1 MKKLTFLICIL
12 VLPIT
17 SSAQK
22 NKRSSTNVGNIS
34 PELFA
39 GMKYR
44 SVGPTRGGRS
54 TAIAGFKTQTYS
66 FLMGATGGGVW
77 RTDDAGQTWRNI
89 SDGQITV
96 GSIGAIE
103 VAPSDE
109 NVIYVGTGSA
119 CPRGNV
125 SLGNGMYRST
135 DEGETWK
142 KIGLDDAGQIGRVIV
157 HPNNPDIVWVAA
169 LGNIFTANSER
180 GVFKSSDGGKT
191 WKRVL
196 FVDNETG
203 AVDLSINP
211 NNPRILYAAMWQAQR
226 KPWTLIDGG
235 TTGGI
240 FQSKDGGSTW
250 KKLDGGLPKGLLG
263 RIGLSVSPANP
274 DRIWAQI
281 QAKKEESGG
290 LYRSDDGGQSWKRI
304 NRDHKLRQRGWYYS
318 HITADPQDE
327 NTVYASN
334 TGFYKSVDGGKS
346 FDRIGTPHG
355 DNHGVWI
362 NPENTNIMIN
372 CNDGG
377 ANVTLNGGKSWSTQ
391 LNQPTSEFYRV
402 TVDNQFPYRLY
413 AGQQDNSTISVP
425 SKSLPSLTSTQ
436 QWYSIGGGESAD
448 VAVHPTNPN
457 IVYAGTYSGEITY
470 VNLATG
476 ERRQVTAY
484 PHYTEGTE
492 QRNLKYRFQWNY
504 PVFVSKY
511 NTDAIFI
518 GSQYVHRSTNNGQT
532 WEIISPDLTQKLDK
546 YHDIPG
552 GPIQHDA
559 TGVEVYSS
567 IFALEESPHS
577 QAVIWAGSDDGLI
590 HVTRDEGKTWQNV
603 TPTNMPK
610 EGTVNKIELSVHAQ
624 GRALVAVYKYRDGD
638 FNPYIFLT
646 DDFGQNWKLL
656 TNGSNGIPKNHFV
669 RAVAEDAKVKGLIYA
684 GTEYGMYVSFNN
696 GERWQPLQ
704 LNLPNVPITDLETVE
719 NDLAISTQGRS
730 FWILD
735 NLSPLQ
741 EAKLVA
747 KKSLHLLSVQDA
759 YRTNVGGRNGSGA
772 TIQFFVKDPEMDSTS
787 TISLSI
793 VDDSGKIARRWSTV
807 PSMDS
812 NEKKLTIR
820 NGLNQVRWNL
830 TYTPPKMVKNF
841 VAMDFSAGRE
851 PGPKAV
857 PGIYRVILEKGEFE
871 LEDSFELKIDPRW
884 KETTKSDLQQK
895 FDLEQEVITLITE
908 SQDLIREIRS
918 IRKQTSNIAEMAVKA
933 GHNNR
938 LKTLA
943 AALDKELTLV
953 ENRLI
958 QNKTETTQDEIN
970 FPRVFSNH
978 IVRLFRVIVNEHNA
992 PTGGMLE
999 RWKDLQD
1006 AFATI
1011 KSDYAQIKEDQ
1022 FKDFDVALAEEKVD
1036 RIIISK

>member
-1 MKKLTFLICIL
+1 MKNLLILLTLLLICF
-12 VLPIT
+12 T
-17 SSAQK
+17 SQAQR
-22 NKRSSTNVGNIS
+22 NKRASAR
-34 PELFA
+34 PETLNPEVFA

-54 TAIAGFKTQTYS
+54 TAIAGFRSKQFS

-77 RTDDAGQTWRNI
+77 RTDDAGQNWKNI
-89 SDGQITV
+89 SDGQISV

-125 SLGNGMYRST
+125 SPGNGMYRST
-135 DEGETWK
+135 DEGVTWN
-142 KIGLDDAGQIGRVIV
+142 KIGLRDAGQIGKVVI
-157 HPNNPDIVWVAA
+157 HPDNPDVVWVAA
-169 LGNIFTANSER
+169 LGNAFASNDQR
-180 GVFKSSDGGKT
+180 GVFKSSNGGKT
-191 WKRVL
+191 WDKVL
-196 FVDNETG
+196 FINNKTG
-203 AVDLSINP
+203 AVDLAINP
-211 NNPRILYAAMWQAQR
+211 SNPRILYAAMWQMER

-235 TTGGI
+235 TSGGI
-240 FQSKDGGSTW
+240 FQSKDGGATW
-250 KKLDGGLPKGLLG
+250 KKLEGGLPTGLLG
-263 RIGLSVSPANP
+263 RIGLTISPVNP
-274 DRIWAQI
+274 ERVWAQI

-290 LYRSDDGGQSWKRI
+290 LYRSDDAGKTWKRI

-318 HITADPQDE
+318 HVTADPKDE

-334 TGFYKSVDGGKS
+334 TGFYKSVDGGKT

-362 NPENTNIMIN
+362 NPDNPKIMIN

-377 ANVTLNGGKSWSTQ
+377 ANVTLNGGASWSTQ
-391 LNQPTSEFYRV
+391 LNQPTAEFYRV

-425 SKSLPSLTSTQ
+425 SQSLPSLTSTQ

-470 VNLATG
+470 VNLENG

-504 PVFVSKY
+504 PLFVSKY
-511 NTDAIFI
+511 NPDAVFI
-518 GSQYVHRSTNNGQT
+518 ASQFVHRSTDKGQT
-532 WEIISPDLTQKLDK
+532 WEVISPDLTQDLDK
-546 YHDIPG
+546 YQGIPG

-567 IFALEESPHS
+567 IFALEESPHN
-577 QAVIWAGSDDGLI
+577 QDVIWAGSDDGLI
-590 HVTRDEGKTWQNV
+590 HITNNGGKTWQNI
-603 TPTNMPK
+603 TPSNMPG
-610 EGTVNKIELSVHAQ
+610 EGTVNKIELSAHAP

-638 FNPYIFLT
+638 FKPYIFLT
-646 DDFGQNWKLL
+646 DDFGSNWKLL
-656 TNGSNGIPKNHFV
+656 TNGSNGIPNNHFV
-669 RAVAEDAKVKGLIYA
+669 RAVAEDSKVKGLIYA

-696 GERWQPLQ
+696 GSSWQPLQ
-704 LNLPNVPITDLETVE
+704 LNLPNVPITDIETVE
-719 NDLAISTQGRS
+719 NDLALSTQGRA

-735 NLSPLQ
+735 DLSPLQ
-741 EAKLVA
+741 QAKDVGNSSAYLFDVR
-747 KKSLHLLSVQDA
+747 DT
-759 YRTNVGGRNGSGA
+759 YRTNVGGRGGLGA
-772 TIQFFVKDPEMDSTS
+772 TVRFYLKNIEEDTS
-787 TISLSI
+787 SATTLSI
-793 VDDSGKIARRWSTV
+793 IDSSGKVAKKWSTK
-807 PSMDS
+807 PAKEN
-812 NEKKLTIR
+812 NESKLGLK
-820 NGLNQVRWNL
+820 NGFNQVKWNL
-830 TYTPPKMVKNF
+830 TYPSPKMVKNF

-857 PGIYRVILEKGEFE
+857 PGTYKVVLKRGETQY
-871 LEDSFELKIDPRW
+871 EDSFEIKIDPRW
-884 KETTKSDLQQK
+884 DELSTVDLQQK
-895 FDLEQEVITLITE
+895 FNLEQDVISLITE
-908 SQDLIREIRS
+908 SQDLIGEIRS
-918 IRKQTSNIAEMAVKA
+918 IRDQSNKIAKMAVEA
-933 GHNNR
+933 GHDDR
-938 LKTLA
+938 LKNLA
-943 AALDKELTLV
+943 KELAKELTAI

-978 IVRLFRVIVNEHNA
+978 IVRLFRVIVDEHNS

-999 RWKDLQD
+999 RWEDLQKVYSSIELDYQKVKADQFD
-1006 AFATI
+1006 AFN
-1011 KSDYAQIKEDQ
+1011 K
-1022 FKDFDVALAEEKVD
+1022 ALIEEKVD

>member
-1 MKKLTFLICIL
+1 MKNLTIL
-12 VLPIT
+12 LT
-17 SSAQK
+17 LMLLCFGSDAQRK
-22 NKRSSTNVGNIS
+22 KRSNSNSESVNPKI
-34 PELFA
+34 FA

-44 SVGPTRGGRS
+44 SIGPTRGGRS
-54 TAIAGFKTQTYS
+54 TAIAGFRSKQFS

-77 RTDDAGQTWRNI
+77 RTDDAGQNWTNI

-135 DEGETWK
+135 DEGVTWM
-142 KIGLDDAGQIGRVIV
+142 KIGLEEAGQIGKVVV
-157 HPNNPDIVWVAA
+157 HPNNPDILWVAA
-169 LGNIFTANSER
+169 LGNAFTSNDQR
-180 GVFKSSDGGKT
+180 GIFKSSNGGKS
-191 WKRVL
+191 WEKVL
-196 FVDNETG
+196 YIDDKTG
-203 AVDLSINP
+203 AVDLAINP
-211 NNPRILYAAMWQAQR
+211 TNPRILYAGMWQMER

-235 TTGGI
+235 STGGI

-250 KKLDGGLPKGLLG
+250 KKLAGGLPTGLLG
-263 RIGLSVSPANP
+263 RIGLTVSPANP
-274 DRIWAQI
+274 DRVWAQV
-281 QAKKEESGG
+281 QAKKEEAGG
-290 LYRSDDGGQSWKRI
+290 LYRSDDSGKTWKRI

-318 HITADPQDE
+318 HVTADPQDE

-334 TGFYKSVDGGKS
+334 TGFYKSVDGGKT

-362 NPENTNIMIN
+362 NPDYPEIMIN

-377 ANVTLNGGKSWSTQ
+377 ANVTLNGGDSWSTQ

-425 SKSLPSLTSTQ
+425 SRSLPSLTSTQ

-470 VNLATG
+470 VNLENG

-492 QRNLKYRFQWNY
+492 QRDLKYRFQWNY
-504 PVFVSKY
+504 PLFVSKY

-518 GSQYVHRSTNNGQT
+518 ASQYVHRSTDKGQT
-532 WEIISPDLTQKLDK
+532 WEIISPDLTRNIDK
-546 YHDIPG
+546 YQDIPG

-567 IFALEESPHS
+567 IFALEESLHDKD
-577 QAVIWAGSDDGLI
+577 VIWAGSDDGLI
-590 HVTRDEGKTWQNV
+590 HITKDGGKTWQNI
-603 TPTNMPK
+603 TPSNMPN
-610 EGTVNKIELSVHAQ
+610 EGTVNKIELSPHEP
-624 GRALVAVYKYRDGD
+624 GRALAAVIKYRDGD
-638 FNPYIFLT
+638 FKPYVFLT
-646 DDFGQNWKLL
+646 DDFGTNWKLL
-656 TNGSNGIPKNHFV
+656 TNGSNGIPNNHFV
-669 RAVAEDAKVKGLIYA
+669 RAVAEDVKVKGLIYA

-696 GERWQPLQ
+696 GSNWQPLQ
-704 LNLPNVPITDLETVE
+704 LNLPNVPITDIETVE
-719 NDLAISTQGRS
+719 NDLALSTQGRS

-735 NLSPLQ
+735 DLSPLQ
-741 EAKLVA
+741 QAKEVEDRNVFLFDVR
-747 KKSLHLLSVQDA
+747 DT
-759 YRTNVGGRNGSGA
+759 YRTNVSGRGGIGA
-772 TIQFFVKDPEMDSTS
+772 TIRFYSKIPENDST
-787 TISLSI
+787 TVTSLSI
-793 VDDSGKIARRWSTV
+793 LDDYDNVVKKWSTK
-807 PSMDS
+807 PAKDS
-812 NEKKLTIR
+812 DESKLALK
-820 NGLNQVRWNL
+820 NGFNQVKWNL
-830 TYTPPKMVKNF
+830 TYSSPKMVKNF

-857 PGIYRVILEKGEFE
+857 PGIYKINLKSGETE
-871 LEDSFELKIDPRW
+871 YEDSFEIKIDPRW
-884 KETTKSDLQQK
+884 NEISRSDLKQK
-895 FDLEQEVITLITE
+895 FDLEQDVISLIKE
-908 SQDLIREIRS
+908 SQSLIREIRS
-918 IRKQTSNIAEMAVKA
+918 IREQANNISKMAIEA
-933 GHNNR
+933 GHNDR
-938 LKTLA
+938 LKGLA
-943 AALDKELTLV
+943 QALAKELTDV

-958 QNKTETTQDEIN
+958 QNKNETSQDEIN

-978 IVRLFRVIVNEHNA
+978 IVRLFRVIVDEHNA

-999 RWKDLQD
+999 RWEDLQKVYTSIAAD
-1006 AFATI
+1006 YQKVKENQFAEFN
-1011 KSDYAQIKEDQ
+1011 K
-1022 FKDFDVALAEEKVD
+1022 ALIDEKVD
-1036 RIIISK
+1036 RVIISK